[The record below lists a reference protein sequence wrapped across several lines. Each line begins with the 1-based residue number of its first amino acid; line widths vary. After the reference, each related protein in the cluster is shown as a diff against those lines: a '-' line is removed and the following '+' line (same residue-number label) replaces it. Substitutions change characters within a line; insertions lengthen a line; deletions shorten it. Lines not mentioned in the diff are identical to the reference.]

1 MEKAIIFKKYKR
13 KDSNSNNKEMSREL
27 KIDFFWT
34 DDEIQFLLSLA
45 NSSFGCYCCRSALLV

>member
-1 MEKAIIFKKYKR
+1 MEKTIICKKYKR

-34 DDEIQFLLSLA
+34 DDEI
-45 NSSFGCYCCRSALLV
+45 